1 MIFQK
6 FLNYSID
13 YWGKALLCSPSWLEL
28 KILLT
33 WTPRCWD
40 WQVCTSTPKA
50 IKVLPKVTETFLSSL
65 STIRKLLSQRN
76 VLWWKI
82 FTVEKIK
89 INFWCHN
96 PWSNC
101 SLRYFMYVTDPKKDG
116 SSSCGRTRQKSQDQ
130 TLQNKEHKLETA
142 WGGAGV
148 SRTSLGISF
157 AALQPLLKQTPSIH
171 LLTAKRIYLV

>member
-1 MIFQK
+1 MI
-6 FLNYSID
+6 YSID
-13 YWGKALLCSPSWLEL
+13 YWGKALLSSPSCLEL

-40 WQVCTSTPKA
+40 WQVCTSTPKT
-50 IKVLPKVTETFLSSL
+50 IKVLLKVTETFLSSL

-76 VLWWKI
+76 VLCAPHSDGKFPLLRKLKSTFDVI
-82 FTVEKIK
+82 
-89 INFWCHN
+89 N

-116 SSSCGRTRQKSQDQ
+116 SGPCGRTRQKSQDQ
-130 TLQNKEHKLETA
+130 PLQNKEHKLETA

-148 SRTSLGISF
+148 IGTSSGISF
-157 AALQPLLKQTPSIH
+157 ASLHSPLKQTPSIH
-171 LLTAKRIYLV
+171 LLTAKRIHLV